1 MSEEIFYADATQ
13 LAVQIQAKEVS
24 PVDVVTAH
32 LDRIDA
38 VNPGLNAMVC
48 LCDDPLEQ
56 ARQAEQAVMDGHV
69 LGPLHGVPFTAK
81 DCFDVAGLRT
91 TRGSKLFA
99 DHVPTVDAVAV
110 GRLKD
115 AGGILLGHTNMPEF
129 AFWWETGNNVYG
141 RTVNPWNAQRTS
153 GGSTGGEAVAIA
165 AGLSPLGIGTDVGGS
180 IRQPSSFCGIVG
192 LKPTHG
198 RIPLTGQWPEVMLR
212 YMHVGPMA
220 RSVRDVALALSVL
233 SGPDGMDPYALHV
246 PPPHVPDLTDKLP
259 RLRIGWCPEGP
270 FAPVARDVQQ
280 VVAAAA
286 AALEE
291 LGCDVQPVSLEAW
304 NRWQAQDISISFF
317 SGEGTIYLEQFYRGR
332 EDELTGYIQR
342 RLSLPAPT
350 LSDFIESIEKS
361 ELLRQDLVRYFS
373 RYDLLLV
380 PTSPLAAFPHEMSE
394 LDIDGR
400 RVQGRNSLRATVPF
414 DLTGSPAITVPFGW
428 SGDGLPIGVQIA
440 ARHYDEATMFMAAA
454 ALEAVSPNGRCRPP
468 V

>member
-13 LAVQIQAKEVS
+13 LAVQIRAKEVS

-32 LDRIDA
+32 LERIDA
-38 VNPGLNAMVC
+38 INPGLNAMVC

-129 AFWWETGNNVYG
+129 AFWWETDNNVYG

-246 PPPHVPDLTDKLP
+246 PPPHVSDVTDKLP

-332 EDELTGYIQR
+332 EDELTDYIQR

-350 LSDFIESIEKS
+350 LSDFIESIEKT

-414 DLTGSPAITVPFGW
+414 DLTGSPAITLPFGW

-454 ALEAVSPNGRCRPP
+454 ALEAVSLNGRRRPP

>member
-342 RLSLPAPT
+342 RLSLPTPT
-350 LSDFIESIEKS
+350 LSDFIESIEKT
-361 ELLRQDLVRYFS
+361 ELLRQNLVRYFS
-373 RYDLLLV
+373 RYDLLMV

-394 LDIDGR
+394 LEIDGR